1 MKTKVALIFGGRSL
15 ESDISVITAMQVLAV
30 LKEMDYETVPFYM
43 CDGDFYMNGVDVI
56 SAFTPFRKE
65 AHLKTVLV
73 DGAFCSVK
81 KNKLKREFRP
91 DVAFLCCHGGE
102 GENGVLQGLLDFNGV
117 TYCSSGVLG
126 SAVGMDKAAA
136 KSIFEQMLLNVL
148 PHVVVFSE
156 DFEKDAVA
164 EAARAE
170 SFLSYPMIVKPAS
183 QGSSIGIRV
192 ADDRQELLDAMA
204 VAAEFDDKMLVEEKL
219 TDFAEVNCA
228 AYIRRGKV
236 VVSQTERPLSAGDVL
251 TFEDKYM
258 ASGKMSGGGHVIPAD
273 VGELGDVVRS
283 VTERVYR
290 AMELR
295 GVARVDFLVDK
306 TRGKVYVNEVN
317 TVPGSLAFY
326 LFEPVGVSF
335 SELIADQI
343 EEALDVKRK
352 GARRKTFRTP
362 VLELFGRGAKG
373 AKVSVRDTK

>member
-30 LKEMDYETVPFYM
+30 LKEMDYETEPFYM
-43 CDGDFYMNGVDVI
+43 CDGDFYMKGVDVI

-65 AHLKTVLV
+65 EHLKTVLLN
-73 DGAFCSVK
+73 GAFCSLK
-81 KNKLKREFRP
+81 KNKIKREFRP
-91 DVAFLCCHGGE
+91 DVAFICCHGGE

-117 TYCSSGVLG
+117 AYCSSGVLG

-156 DFEKDAVA
+156 DFEKDAAGEA
-164 EAARAE
+164 EKAE
-170 SFLSYPMIVKPAS
+170 RFLGYPMIVKPAS

-192 ADDRQELLDAMA
+192 ADDREELIEAMT

-228 AYIRRGKV
+228 AYIRQGKV

-258 ASGKMSGGGHVIPAD
+258 ASGKMSGGGHIIPAD

-343 EEALDVKRK
+343 EEALERK
-352 GARRKTFRTP
+352 GKGMRRKTFRTP
-362 VLELFGRGAKG
+362 VLELFGKGAKG
-373 AKVSVRDTK
+373 AKSAKYKG